1 MPTPPEQKTSVTDVR
16 PPEAAAGDFS
26 TKPST
31 KDSPHD
37 LHQQADNLGKKDGAM
52 KSGEGSRSDA
62 SGQEAELATAR
73 PEKSPPPDS
82 SSTSEQQKAH
92 AATHASF
99 RRYSK
104 EYETLIQEAQAQPK
118 GRNLYYKEQNG
129 VAAKMST
136 GIMNKLHLQAPASY
150 GETLL
155 TDENLDAMPIS
166 TNTSLQKVYLL
177 GYLLTLVTV
186 IFVLRKII
194 ARRAESPSNP
204 AKPSVGSSRNS
215 HGLDVE
221 GGAPRVEGGSSSWQ
235 TSGTE
240 MSGGGP
246 WGAKAE

>member
-1 MPTPPEQKTSVTDVR
+1 MPTTPEQKTSVTDVR

-26 TKPST
+26 TKTST

-62 SGQEAELATAR
+62 SGQEAEPATAR
-73 PEKSPPPDS
+73 PEKSPPPES
-82 SSTSEQQKAH
+82 SPTTSEQQRAH

-104 EYETLIQEAQAQPK
+104 EYETLIQEAETHPK
-118 GRNLYYKEQNG
+118 RRNLYYKEQNG

-155 TDENLDAMPIS
+155 LTDETRADE
-166 TNTSLQKVYLL
+166 
-177 GYLLTLVTV
+177 
-186 IFVLRKII
+186 IFMHLC
-194 ARRAESPSNP
+194 
-204 AKPSVGSSRNS
+204 
-215 HGLDVE
+215 L
-221 GGAPRVEGGSSSWQ
+221 
-235 TSGTE
+235 
-240 MSGGGP
+240 
-246 WGAKAE
+246 